1 MQVTSP
7 ASDRQETSLLR
18 AIAARARRT
27 SDAAL
32 VACAVAGLVAIGG
45 LVWMQ
50 GRGWGILLPTVA
62 LGLWGAWGIVD
73 RTLRERAML
82 RDEGTHHA
90 PPPVSDGA
98 LRATRLALALA
109 GVATG
114 IAGALALLAMLLGRI
129 IS

>member
-1 MQVTSP
+1 VQVTSP
-7 ASDRQETSLLR
+7 VPDTPEPSLLR

-32 VACAVAGLVAIGG
+32 VACAVAGLVAVGG
-45 LVWMQ
+45 LVWMH

-62 LGLWGAWGIVD
+62 LGLWGGWGIVD
-73 RTLRERAML
+73 RTLRERALVREERAHPSPPALADDML
-82 RDEGTHHA
+82 RA
-90 PPPVSDGA
+90 ARIV
-98 LRATRLALALA
+98 LAVA

-114 IAGALALLAMLLGRI
+114 IAGALALLGMLLGRL

>member
-7 ASDRQETSLLR
+7 VPDTQDSNLLR

-45 LVWMQ
+45 LVWME

-62 LGLWGAWGIVD
+62 LGLWGGWGIVD
-73 RTLRERAML
+73 RTLRERAL
-82 RDEGTHHA
+82 ERSQSAH
-90 PPPVSDGA
+90 PPPPALADDV
-98 LRATRLALALA
+98 LRATRVVLAVA